1 MPSLKSL
8 RVRIKS
14 VKSTQQITKTMKM
27 VAAAKVKKAQDACE
41 RSRPY
46 ADALNR
52 VLRDLAAGAQ
62 GASAPLLIRGREQVN
77 VVRLLVFGSE
87 RGLCGGFNGQI
98 ARKLALLVEN
108 LKSEGKTIQ
117 LVAVGK
123 KARDIVKN
131 NYPELLHSIVEEGTT
146 GGYSVAERIATEAVA
161 DFEAGHCDEVQ
172 LLYNKF
178 ISVMTQVPT
187 PLQLIPFRA
196 DEVAE
201 TAQGELRSSV
211 DYEPDEEQI
220 LQRLLPLNI
229 GTQIFRAM
237 LESQASEQ
245 GARMT
250 AMDSATRNAG
260 DMIKRLSL
268 KYNRQRQA
276 TITTEMIE
284 IVSGAEA
291 AA

>member
-41 RSRPY
+41 KSRPY
-46 ADALNR
+46 GDALSR
-52 VLRDLAAGAQ
+52 VLRDLAAGVQ
-62 GASAPLLIRGREQVN
+62 GSSAPLLIRGREQVN
-77 VVRLLVFGSE
+77 VVRLLVFGSD

-98 ARKLALLVEN
+98 ARKMSLLVEN
-108 LKSEGKTIQ
+108 YLAEGKTVQ

-123 KARDIVKN
+123 KTRDVIKN
-131 NYPELLHSIVEEGTT
+131 SYPKMLHSVCDVSA
-146 GGYSVAERIATEAVA
+146 GGYTVAERLATEAVA
-161 DFEAGHCDEVQ
+161 DFEAGNCDEVH

-178 ISVMTQVPT
+178 VSVMTQVPT
-187 PLQLIPFRA
+187 PVQLIPFRA
-196 DEVAE
+196 EAPTE
-201 TAQGELRSSV
+201 GTLRAAV
-211 DYEPDEEQI
+211 DYEPSEDAI
-220 LQRLLPLNI
+220 LQRLLPLNV

-276 TITTEMIE
+276 AITTEMIE

>member
-41 RSRPY
+41 KSRPY

-52 VLRDLAAGAQ
+52 VLRDLAAGVQ
-62 GASAPLLIRGREQVN
+62 GSSAPLLIRGREQSN
-77 VVRLLVFGSE
+77 IVRLLVFGSD
-87 RGLCGGFNGQI
+87 RGLCGGFNGHI
-98 ARKLALLVEN
+98 ARKMLLLVEN
-108 LKSEGKTIQ
+108 FKAEGKTVQ

-123 KARDIVKN
+123 KARDIIKN
-131 NYPELLHSIVEEGTT
+131 NHPQLLHSVSDITL
-146 GGYSVAERIATEAVA
+146 GGYAAAERMATEAIA
-161 DFEAGHCDEVQ
+161 DFEAGNCDEVH

-178 ISVMTQVPT
+178 VSVMTQVPT

-196 DEVAE
+196 EAPAE
-201 TAQGELRSSV
+201 GAMRASV
-211 DYEPDEEQI
+211 DYEPSEEII